1 MWDYYQ
7 QYSSQIWSLFWAHTK
22 LSIIPVVIGLIVAL
36 PLGWVA
42 ARLRWSYPP
51 IVSIAG
57 LLYTIPSL
65 VLFVV
70 MPGILGT
77 QILDVV
83 NVIVALSIYAV
94 ALLVRVVADGLRSVP
109 FETKQAATAMG
120 YKPVG
125 RFFAVELPLAVPVI
139 AAGVR
144 VAVVSNVSLVAVAT
158 LIGTQQLGSLISDG
172 LAASQGGGQW
182 QSPLFIGIIL
192 AVVLAL
198 VLDVSV
204 QLLTRWLTPW
214 RRAVGRT

>member
-1 MWDYYQ
+1 MFTYFSDHA
-7 QYSSQIWSLFWAHTK
+7 SEIWALFLSHAR
-22 LSIIPVVIGLIVAL
+22 LSIIPVLVGLVISL

-42 ARLRWSYPP
+42 ARFKWSYPP
-51 IVSIAG
+51 IVSLAG

-70 MPGILGT
+70 MPGLLGT
-77 QILDVV
+77 RVLDVV

-109 FETKQAATAMG
+109 FDTLQAATAMG
-120 YKPVG
+120 YQPIG
-125 RFFAVELPLAVPVI
+125 RFFAVELPMAVPVI

-158 LIGTQQLGSLISDG
+158 LIGTQQLGSLITDG
-172 LAASQGGGQW
+172 LNASQTGGPW

-192 AVVLAL
+192 AVLLAL
-198 VLDVSV
+198 VLDITV
-204 QLLTRWLTPW
+204 QLITRALTPW
-214 RRAVGRT
+214 RRAVAKP

>member
-1 MWDYYQ
+1 MFAYFGDHQ
-7 QYSSQIWSLFWAHTK
+7 SEIWALFWSHTK
-22 LSIIPVVIGLIVAL
+22 LAVIPVMVGLIVSL

-42 ARLRWSYPP
+42 ARFKWSYPP

-77 QILDVV
+77 KILDVV
-83 NVIVALSIYAV
+83 NVIVALSVYAV
-94 ALLVRVVADGLRSVP
+94 ALLVRVVADGLKSVP
-109 FETKQAATAMG
+109 FEAKQAATAMG
-120 YKPVG
+120 YKPIG

-158 LIGTQQLGSLISDG
+158 LIGTQQLGSLINDG
-172 LAASQGGGQW
+172 LGASQTGGPW

-198 VLDVSV
+198 ILDTIV
-204 QLLTRWLTPW
+204 QVLTRSLTPW
-214 RRAVGRT
+214 RRAVGKR

>member
-1 MWDYYQ
+1 MLTYFNEH
-7 QYSSQIWSLFWAHTK
+7 SSQIWSLFWAHAK
-22 LSIIPVVIGLIVAL
+22 LSIIPVIIGLIVSL

-42 ARLRWSYPP
+42 ARVKWSYPP
-51 IVSIAG
+51 IVSVAG

-70 MPGILGT
+70 MPGVLGT
-77 QILDVV
+77 QILDVI
-83 NVIVALSIYAV
+83 NVIVALSVYAV

-109 FETKQAATAMG
+109 FDTKQAATAMG
-120 YKPVG
+120 YKPAG

-172 LAASQGGGQW
+172 LAASQTGGPW
-182 QSPLFIGIIL
+182 QSPLYIGIIL

-198 VLDVSV
+198 VLDLAV
-204 QLLTRWLTPW
+204 QLITRLLTPW
-214 RRAVGRT
+214 RRAVNPS